1 MKGRWRLFRH
11 EAGRAAGP
19 PAWAY
24 VAMFAASLAVGAWS
38 RAEFGA
44 VAVWLSNGIM
54 AAALLQLH
62 RKPALAVVLTCFVAN
77 MVSNVWRGDQGVWI
91 WLNAVLNLGVAVL
104 TAVLARRFCG
114 AALDMRRPARLARF
128 AFLATVPACLASAV
142 VAIGLMQIQQPMRPA
157 MLLFFIKTYLSVE
170 ILGVLLITPV
180 LLMLA
185 RAHRFEGVSRAS
197 RLEAAGLIALTA
209 AVTTFVFWQS
219 TAPILFL
226 SFMPLT
232 LVALRLSP
240 PMAAAAMLLSAVI
253 AGAFTL
259 TGHGP
264 VHLTQLAPH
273 PVLDAAPPILRR
285 LLVLNVFLICA
296 LLAVLPISTIITER
310 RRLEVRLRAR
320 TLAAW
325 SASAGK
331 RSSGKPPFSAVL
343 YPQ

>member
-128 AFLATVPACLASAV
+128 AFLATVPRLPPARPPTLDRAPYALQLGEDGDVEAV
-142 VAIGLMQIQQPMRPA
+142 QGVATFAL
-157 MLLFFIKTYLSVE
+157 K
-170 ILGVLLITPV
+170 
-180 LLMLA
+180 
-185 RAHRFEGVSRAS
+185 
-197 RLEAAGLIALTA
+197 RL
-209 AVTTFVFWQS
+209 
-219 TAPILFL
+219 P
-226 SFMPLT
+226 
-232 LVALRLSP
+232 
-240 PMAAAAMLLSAVI
+240 
-253 AGAFTL
+253 
-259 TGHGP
+259 
-264 VHLTQLAPH
+264 
-273 PVLDAAPPILRR
+273 LRR
-285 LLVLNVFLICA
+285 NACTAFHRRFR
-296 LLAVLPISTIITER
+296 LAMP
-310 RRLEVRLRAR
+310 
-320 TLAAW
+320 
-325 SASAGK
+325 
-331 RSSGKPPFSAVL
+331 
-343 YPQ
+343 